1 MDRPVKMHD
10 IFKRATSPIEY
21 SREYAQNLTAYLDL
35 LDWRAIADVIEC
47 FWAARSEGKTIYFV
61 GNGGSAATASH
72 FANDLVKGARVE
84 GRTAFRA
91 LSLTDNVPL
100 MTALAND
107 DGYETVFTG
116 QMRDLFNK
124 GDVLVAISASGN
136 SPNVVAAA
144 KLAKERGGRTVGFLG
159 FDGGALRQLCDIVVH
174 VQSEKG
180 EYGPVEDIH
189 MVLDHL
195 IMSYL
200 SMRLQGEGQ

>member
-10 IFKRATSPIEY
+10 IFKQTSSPVEYAREY
-21 SREYAQNLTAYLDL
+21 SRNLAAYLDL
-35 LDWRAIADVIEC
+35 MDWQAVAAVIEC
-47 FWAARSEGKTIYFV
+47 FWTARAEGRTIYFV

-72 FANDLVKGARVE
+72 FANDLVKGTCVE
-84 GRTAFRA
+84 GRPGFRSV
-91 LSLTDNVPL
+91 SLTDNVPL

-124 GDVLVAISASGN
+124 GDVLVAISVSGN

-144 KLAKERGGRTVGFLG
+144 KLAKERGGKTVGFVG
-159 FDGGALRQLCDIVVH
+159 VAGGALRQLCDIVVH
-174 VQSEKG
+174 VRSEKG
-180 EYGPVEDIH
+180 EYGPVEDVH

-200 SMRLQGEGQ
+200 SMRLRGEGR